1 MARITKRKKEF
12 TKVAGEKDK
21 SPALSLEDAMGKIA
35 EFPKTKFDETV
46 ELHFHLNIDTKNS
59 EQGVRGTAAL
69 PHGTGKKVRVAVFCK
84 GEQIQKAKNAGA
96 EEVGAEDLIEKVSK
110 GFMDFD
116 IVVAT
121 PDMMRD
127 LSKLGKVLGPRGLMP
142 SPKSGTVTQDVERV
156 IKEVKAGRVEFKSDK
171 QAGMH
176 VGIGKR
182 SFSKEQ
188 LLENAKYLM
197 DAVNHGKPSSVKG
210 NLIKSLSLSTTMG
223 PGLRVVVQN

>member
-1 MARITKRKKEF
+1 MRRISKRKKEF
-12 TKVAGEKDK
+12 SKVSTPEAASIPLDE
-21 SPALSLEDAMGKIA
+21 AMGKIA
-35 EFPKTKFDETV
+35 QFPKVKFDETV

-59 EQGVRGTAAL
+59 EQGVRGTASL

-84 GEQIQKAKNAGA
+84 GELIQKAKNAGA
-96 EEVGAEDLIEKVSK
+96 EEVGAEDLIDRVAK

-127 LSKLGKVLGPRGLMP
+127 ISKLGKVLGPRGLMP
-142 SPKSGTVTQDVERV
+142 SPKSGTVTNDVERV

-182 SFSKEQ
+182 SFTKDQ
-188 LLENAKYLM
+188 LLENAKYLL

-210 NLIKSLSLSTTMG
+210 NLIKNLSLSTTMG
-223 PGLRVVVQN
+223 PGIKVAV

>member
-1 MARITKRKKEF
+1 MRRISKRKKEF
-12 TKVAGEKDK
+12 SKVSTPESA
-21 SPALSLEDAMGKIA
+21 PVSLDEAMGKVA
-35 EFPKTKFDETV
+35 QFPKVKFDETV
-46 ELHFHLNIDTKNS
+46 ELHFHLSIDTKNS
-59 EQGVRGTAAL
+59 EQGVRGTASL

-84 GEQIQKAKNAGA
+84 GELIQKAKNAGA
-96 EEVGAEDLIEKVSK
+96 EEVGAEDLIDRVAK

-127 LSKLGKVLGPRGLMP
+127 ISKLGKVLGPRGLMP
-142 SPKSGTVTQDVERV
+142 SPKSGTVTNDVERV

-182 SFSKEQ
+182 SFSKDQ
-188 LLENAKYLM
+188 LLENAKYLL

-223 PGLRVVVQN
+223 PGIRVAV